1 MAQRRIEEKPKGG
14 GSVWPWIIGLLLLG
28 LIVWGVAEAF
38 DESEEVYTEEVVEDG
53 DEVAG
58 VATGIDENNNYNDY
72 DEVEGNQIAA
82 VATYMNTTSD
92 MEGEMGLGHEFSHRA
107 LTELADATQAL
118 AEEKGLMAEA
128 SIKEKSDQIDRLAD
142 DIMQDP
148 MAGDHADKIKMA
160 AMLIT
165 EMLEDIDMRTNNGE
179 GAADLDALRQEAQAM
194 DASTL
199 TLDQKMDVRSFF
211 GQARTVLQNMG

>member
-1 MAQRRIEEKPKGG
+1 MAQIRIEEKPKGG